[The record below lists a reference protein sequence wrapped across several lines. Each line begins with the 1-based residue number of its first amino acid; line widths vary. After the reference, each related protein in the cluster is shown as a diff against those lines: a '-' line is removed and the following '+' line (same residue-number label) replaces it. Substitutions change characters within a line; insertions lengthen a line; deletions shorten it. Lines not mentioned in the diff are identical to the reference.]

1 MNIDMLREG
10 FQELLEMEKRA
21 KYFYD
26 HYIVEIDDDD
36 EIRMKLIEIRN
47 DEIEHIRIAEKLLEY
62 VKR

>member
-10 FQELLEMEKRA
+10 FQEILEMEKRA

-26 HYIVEIDDDD
+26 HYIGEIDDD

-47 DEIEHIRIAEKLLEY
+47 DEIEHIRIAEKLIEY
-62 VKR
+62 VK